1 MAALRSRHPYGK
13 HTLKI
18 LSAEDV
24 ARLGTYRDVVE
35 ALREGFRAE
44 IETPVRHHH
53 DVSEVSTLLL
63 MPAWSKDWAGLK
75 TVVFKTDNAAK
86 GLPTIQASYLLFDQ
100 KTGATVALMDGG
112 EITRRRTA
120 AASALA
126 ADYLAREDAST
137 MTVVGAGALAP
148 HFVLA
153 HAAVRPVKRVFIHS
167 RTLAKAEELAAELA
181 HHGFEVH
188 SVTDLEH
195 AVRQSDI
202 VSCVTTSTAPIVKG
216 AWLKPGTHVDLA
228 GAFKPTMRETDA
240 EVVARS
246 SVYVDTRE
254 GALAEAGD
262 LLQARDEGK
271 FDFADV
277 KGDLADL
284 CRGRVKG
291 RATPDEITLFKS
303 AGTAIEDLA
312 TAIMLYEKVR

>member
-1 MAALRSRHPYGK
+1 MKSLTAA
-13 HTLKI
+13 
-18 LSAEDV
+18 EV
-24 ARLGTYRDVVE
+24 ARLGAYNDIVD
-35 ALREGFRAE
+35 ALREGFRAD

-53 DVSEVSTLLL
+53 DISDVSTLLL

-75 TVVFKTDNAAK
+75 TVVFKTDNAAQ
-86 GLPTIQASYLLFDQ
+86 GLPTIQASYLLIDQ
-100 KTGATVALMDGG
+100 KTGETVAMMDGG

-126 ADYLAREDAST
+126 ADYLARKDAEV
-137 MTVVGAGALAP
+137 MTLVGAGALGP
-148 HFVLA
+148 HFVRA
-153 HAAVRPVKRVFIHS
+153 HAAVRPIRKVFIYTRS
-167 RTLAKAEELAAELA
+167 IAKGEALAAELA
-181 HHGFEVH
+181 HHGLEAH

-228 GAFKPTMRETDA
+228 GAFKPSMRETDSQ
-240 EVVARS
+240 VVARS
-246 SVYVDTRE
+246 SVYVDTRD

-271 FDFADV
+271 FDFANV
-277 KGDLADL
+277 KGDLFDL
-284 CRGRVKG
+284 CRGKVKG
-291 RATPDEITLFKS
+291 RSSADEITLFKS

-312 TAIMLYEKVR
+312 TAIMLYQKAR

>member
-1 MAALRSRHPYGK
+1 MKSLTAA
-13 HTLKI
+13 
-18 LSAEDV
+18 EV
-24 ARLGTYRDVVE
+24 ARLGAYNDIVD
-35 ALREGFRAE
+35 ALREGFRAD

-53 DVSEVSTLLL
+53 DISDVSTLLL

-75 TVVFKTDNAAK
+75 TVVFKTDNAAQ
-86 GLPTIQASYLLFDQ
+86 GLPTIQASYLLIDQ
-100 KTGATVALMDGG
+100 KTGETVAMMDGG

-126 ADYLAREDAST
+126 ADYLARKDAEV
-137 MTVVGAGALAP
+137 MTLVGAGALGP
-148 HFVLA
+148 HFVRA
-153 HAAVRPVKRVFIHS
+153 HAAVRPIRKVFIYTRS
-167 RTLAKAEELAAELA
+167 IAKGEALAAELA
-181 HHGFEVH
+181 HHGLEAH

-228 GAFKPTMRETDA
+228 GAFKPSMRETDA
-240 EVVARS
+240 DVVARS
-246 SVYVDTRE
+246 SVYVDTRD

-271 FDFADV
+271 FDFANV
-277 KGDLADL
+277 KGDLFDL
-284 CRGRVKG
+284 CRGKVKG
-291 RATPDEITLFKS
+291 RSSADEITLFKS

-312 TAIMLYEKVR
+312 TAIMLYQKAR

>member
-1 MAALRSRHPYGK
+1 M
-13 HTLKI
+13 KI

-24 ARLGTYRDVVE
+24 ARLGDYRDVVE
-35 ALREGFRAE
+35 ALREGFRSG

-53 DVSEVSTLLL
+53 DVSAVSTLLL

-75 TVVFKTDNAAK
+75 TVIFKTDNAAQ
-86 GLPTIQASYLLFDQ
+86 GLPTIQANYLLIDQ
-100 KTGATVALMDGG
+100 KTGETVALMDGG

-126 ADYLAREDAST
+126 ADYLARKDAEV
-137 MTVVGAGALAP
+137 MTLVGAGALGP
-148 HFVLA
+148 HFVRA
-153 HAAVRPVKRVFIHS
+153 HAAVRPVKRVFIYNRS
-167 RTLAKAEELAAELA
+167 IAKSEALAAELA
-181 HHGFEVH
+181 HAGFEAH
-188 SVTDLEH
+188 SVSDLEH

-216 AWLKPGTHVDLA
+216 AWLKPGAHVDLA
-228 GAFKPTMRETDA
+228 GAFKPSMRETDA
-240 EVVARS
+240 DVVARS
-246 SVYVDTRE
+246 SVYVDTRD

-271 FDFADV
+271 FDFASI

-284 CRGRVKG
+284 CGGKAKG
-291 RATPDEITLFKS
+291 RASDDEITLFKS

-312 TAIMLYEKVR
+312 TAIMLYQKAR

>member
-1 MAALRSRHPYGK
+1 M
-13 HTLKI
+13 KI
-18 LSAEDV
+18 LTQADV
-24 ARLGTYRDVVE
+24 ARLGAYKDIVE

-44 IETPVRHHH
+44 IATPVRHHH
-53 DVSEVSTLLL
+53 DITQVSTLLL

-75 TVVFKTDNAAK
+75 TVVFKADNAAK
-86 GLPTIQASYLLFDQ
+86 GLPTIQASYLLIEQ
-100 KTGATVALMDGG
+100 KTGETVAMMDGG

-126 ADYLAREDAST
+126 ADYLARKDAST
-137 MTVVGAGALAP
+137 MTLVGAGALAP
-148 HFVLA
+148 HFALA
-153 HAAVRPVKRVFIHS
+153 HAAVRPVKRVFIYTRS
-167 RTLAKAEELAAELA
+167 IAKGETLAAELA
-181 HHGFEVH
+181 HHGLEVH

-216 AWLKPGTHVDLA
+216 QWLKPGAHVDLA
-228 GAFKPTMRETDA
+228 GAFKPSMRETDG
-240 EVVARS
+240 EVVARA

-271 FDFADV
+271 FDFADL
-277 KGDLADL
+277 KGDLFDL
-284 CRGRVKG
+284 CRGTAAG
-291 RATPDEITLFKS
+291 RASDSEITLFKS

-312 TAIMLYEKVR
+312 TAIMLYQKAR